1 MMLIKE
7 LKIGDQFRLENDGVI
22 NTYAGKVGERCFFY
36 CNFNQKQNC
45 DANSQVIKID
55 QITNCEKYLLK

>member
-1 MMLIKE
+1 MLIKN
-7 LKIGDQFRLENDGVI
+7 LKIGDQFHFKNSNVA

-45 DANSQVIKID
+45 DAKTQVLKID
-55 QITNCEKYLLK
+55 HIVSYEKYLLK